1 MARRLELKTEGEVP
15 PVGDMEFCFYGII
28 FDTKKIR
35 GGLTGLQSLNQ
46 RQVWFYAEVH
56 KGGEPTA
63 HSHARYWGVGVATA
77 RRDIALLVDL
87 GLIHFSGAKKN
98 GRYAVGSEAQ

>member
-1 MARRLELKTEGEVP
+1 MQKCT
-15 PVGDMEFCFYGII
+15 
-28 FDTKKIR
+28 
-35 GGLTGLQSLNQ
+35 
-46 RQVWFYAEVH
+46 